1 MPTVLFVCTANR
13 YRSPIAEAC
22 FRQELSKHAQ
32 NDGWKVLSAGT
43 WTTDGL
49 PPMQAAIKDAEKFKL
64 DIRNHQSCVITKDL
78 IEDSSLIL
86 VMEQGQKEA
95 LRQEFP
101 KHREKILLLSEVSRG
116 IPYDIPDPM
125 ADPAIGSV
133 AGEIYKLIEG
143 GFEKICALA
152 NKP

>member
-1 MPTVLFVCTANR
+1 M
-13 YRSPIAEAC
+13 
-22 FRQELSKHAQ
+22 
-32 NDGWKVLSAGT
+32 
-43 WTTDGL
+43 
-49 PPMQAAIKDAEKFKL
+49 
-64 DIRNHQSCVITKDL
+64 
-78 IEDSSLIL
+78 EDSSLIL
-86 VMEQGQKEA
+86 VMEHGQKEA